1 MKFLGFRMDTA
12 QYKNSGLTSQTL
24 RGEIARV
31 VFENEE
37 GGFSVIRVVDAQ
49 GVEHT
54 VVGNFTGAFEGQSLE
69 VTGRLENHKEFGVQ
83 LRAEHFRFLLP
94 STREGII
101 KYLSSGMIDGIG
113 PKNAENI
120 VNYFGDKTLQILDHY
135 SARLKEVPGIG
146 KKRAAQ
152 ISEAWKAQSS
162 RREIFIFLQGLGI
175 SSLYCQKL
183 YKEYGDQAA
192 EVVKANPFRLADEID
207 GIGFLMADNIA
218 SALGIN
224 KVDSQR
230 LAAGTLYTLNQLT
243 TAGHCCYPVDEFA
256 VKCAE
261 TLRIDAEVARKG
273 IDEAIRQGF
282 IRVENDMA
290 YPVNL
295 LRAETELPR
304 YIYGLGSSRNHAG
317 LRIAKIPPAKGL
329 RLSEEQTLAV
339 ERAGRY
345 PLNIIT
351 GGPGVGKTTVIHE
364 IVRRALAAKL
374 KVYLAAPTGRAAKRM
389 SEATDFPAKTIHRM
403 LKWDPAEHKFA
414 YNADHKLPCDL
425 LIVDE
430 ISMLDITLALCLF
443 RAVNFG
449 TSLVLVGDADQLPS
463 VGPGKVLDS
472 FLRSGMF
479 AVTKLTQ
486 IFRQGAGSRIIANA
500 HRVNHGELPEKSG
513 DEQQLSDFYWLEQD
527 DPEKVLDLII
537 RLQTER
543 IPQRF
548 GFDPMRDI
556 QVLTPMNRGNCGTRS
571 INDCL
576 QHILNAGH
584 KPQFKVGDRIFKAGD
599 RVMQISN
606 NYDKNVFNGDM
617 GRIAN
622 IDNKDKVFS
631 VYYGSSNVVKYE
643 FTEVDQLTLAYAI
656 TIHKSQG
663 SEFPVVIMP
672 MLNQHYMMLQRNLL
686 YTGLTRAKK
695 LLILIGGA
703 KAISMAV
710 RNTRL
715 EPRFSQ
721 LTRRLIAMRKGEK
734 TNVL

>member
-1 MKFLGFRMDTA
+1 MDTV
-12 QYKNSGLTSQTL
+12 QPKNNGLATHTL
-24 RGEIARV
+24 RGEITRV
-31 VFENEE
+31 VYENDE
-37 GGFSVIRVVDAQ
+37 GDFSIVRLADAQ

-54 VVGNFTGAFEGQSLE
+54 VVGNFSGAFEGQSLE
-69 VTGRLENHKEFGVQ
+69 VTGRFENHKEFGVQ

-94 STREGII
+94 GTREGII
-101 KYLSSGMIDGIG
+101 RYLSSGMIEGIG

-120 VNYFGDKTLQILDHY
+120 VNHFGDKTLEILDHY

-183 YKEYGDQAA
+183 YKEYGDKAA
-192 EVVKANPFRLADEID
+192 EIVKSNPFRLADEIE

-218 SALGIN
+218 SSLGIA
-224 KVDSQR
+224 KIDLQR

-243 TAGHCCYPVDEFA
+243 IAGHCCYPVKDFVA
-256 VKCAE
+256 KCAE
-261 TLRIDAEVARKG
+261 TLRVEQETAAKGLEEAEMR
-273 IDEAIRQGF
+273 GF
-282 IRVENDMA
+282 IRIEKDMA
-290 YPVNL
+290 YPVSL
-295 LRAETELPR
+295 YRAETELPR
-304 YIYGLGSSRNHAG
+304 YIYGLGSCREHSG
-317 LRIAKIPPAKGL
+317 LKTVKVPPLKNL

-374 KVYLAAPTGRAAKRM
+374 KVYQAAPTGRAAKRM
-389 SEATDFPAKTIHRM
+389 SEAANFPAKTIHRM
-403 LKWDPAEHKFA
+403 LKWEPAERKFA
-414 YNADHKLPCDL
+414 YNAEHKLPCDV

-430 ISMLDITLALCLF
+430 ISMLDLPLALCLF

-449 TSLVLVGDADQLPS
+449 TSVILVGDADQLPS

-472 FLRSGMF
+472 FLKSGMF
-479 AVTKLTQ
+479 AVTKLTK
-486 IFRQGAGSRIIANA
+486 IFRQGAGSRIISNA
-500 HRVNHGELPEKSG
+500 HRVNHGELPEKIG
-513 DEQQLSDFYWLEQD
+513 NTDTLSDFYWIEQD
-527 DPEKVLDLII
+527 DPDKVLELIV

-543 IPQRF
+543 IPKRF
-548 GFDPMRDI
+548 GFDPVRDI
-556 QVLTPMNRGNCGTRS
+556 QVLTPMNRGNCGTHS

-576 QHILNAGH
+576 QHILNSGH

-606 NYDKNVFNGDM
+606 NYDKNIFNGDM
-617 GRIAN
+617 GRIGN
-622 IDNKDKVFS
+622 IDHEEKIFS
-631 VYYGSSNVVKYE
+631 VFYGGSQVVNYE
-643 FTEVDQLTLAYAI
+643 FTEVDQLTLAYAV

-663 SEFPVVIMP
+663 SEFPAVIMP

-686 YTGLTRAKK
+686 YTGITRAQK

-703 KAISMAV
+703 KAVAMAV

-715 EPRFSQ
+715 EPRYSLLRQ
-721 LTRRLIAMRKGEK
+721 RLVAIRKGK
-734 TNVL
+734 KFNVL